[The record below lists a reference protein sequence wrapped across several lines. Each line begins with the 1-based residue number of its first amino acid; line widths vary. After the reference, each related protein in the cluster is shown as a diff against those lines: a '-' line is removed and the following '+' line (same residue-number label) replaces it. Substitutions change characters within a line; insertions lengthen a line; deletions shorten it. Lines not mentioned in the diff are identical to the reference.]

1 MTTGRHPRDG
11 ATLVELLV
19 VVAILGVAATVAAI
33 SIRAP
38 ASVVAAGTAAELTG
52 ARGRA
57 VRTGKAVTVIVAD
70 SGTIRAVTA
79 HPDGRVIAED
89 GSAAVDIRSGRPVDA
104 R

>member
-1 MTTGRHPRDG
+1 M
-11 ATLVELLV
+11 
-19 VVAILGVAATVAAI
+19 VAILGVAATVAAI

-38 ASVVAAGTAAELTG
+38 VAVGAARAAAELIG
-52 ARGRA
+52 ARERA
-57 VRTGKAVTVIVAD
+57 VRTGKPVTVIVAD
-70 SGTIRAVTA
+70 GGAIRAVTA